1 MKIKLTE
8 YFYTNHSYTHRYD
21 ELYSQVLDLDEDF
34 YCPQANRILE
44 LGEFVPLWKTQ
55 STKGT

>member
-8 YFYTNHSYTHRYD
+8 YFYQQNSYTHRYD
-21 ELYSQVLDLDEDF
+21 ELYDQVLDLDPDF

-44 LGEFVPLWKTQ
+44 LGEFVQYWKTQ
-55 STKGT
+55 FTKGT